1 MPQDMVGFSLHFNA
15 RWCMA
20 KPIQYCKVK
29 KKKYPVLSC
38 SVCLTR
44 VWLFAT
50 PWTVA
55 CQVPLS
61 VGFSRQEYWNGLP
74 SPPPGN
80 LPNPGIEP
88 ASLALAGVFFTT
100 RATCEVLREFA
111 KIQSLGSQTTLLDW
125 ILEGVSWVLHIL
137 FKASLYLFT
146 WPCCVAC
153 GILVPPPDIESVLPA
168 EEAWN
173 PDHWT
178 TRESLE
184 LHIFF
189 YITFAWGG
197 WDTLGFPGGSLVKNP
212 PATQKL

>member
-1 MPQDMVGFSLHFNA
+1 M
-15 RWCMA
+15 
-20 KPIQYCKVK
+20 
-29 KKKYPVLSC
+29 LSC

-173 PDHWT
+173 PDHWS

-184 LHIFF
+184 LHISF

-197 WDTLGFPGGSLVKNP
+197 WDTLGFTGGSLVKNP
-212 PATQKL
+212 PAMQEL